1 VATILSVNLAV
12 PRDNTFQRNGLSTGI
27 DKRPVDR
34 PVQVRAPG
42 SRAEGLG
49 SGLVGDHIGDRRHHG
64 GDEQAVYSFTREDL
78 DRWEGRLG
86 RSLANGAF
94 GENLTTS
101 GIDVNEALI
110 GERWRVGEDLE
121 LQVTFGRIPC
131 ATFRGWIDEVGWL
144 KEFTADAR
152 PGAYTRVL
160 VPGEVRAGD
169 RLEVISRPDHDVT
182 IALGFQAV
190 TTHREYLPRLR
201 PAWEF
206 LDPEI
211 HCKIVRGEGYELDG

>member
-1 VATILSVNLAV
+1 MATILSVNLAV

-27 DKRPVDR
+27 DKRPVDG

-64 GDEQAVYSFTREDL
+64 GDQQAVYTFTREDL
-78 DRWEGRLG
+78 DRWEHRLG
-86 RSLANGAF
+86 RPLANGAF
-94 GENLTTS
+94 GENLTTA
-101 GIDVNEALI
+101 GIDVNQSLI
-110 GERWRVGEDLE
+110 GERWRIGDELE

-144 KEFTADAR
+144 KQFTADAR
-152 PGAYTRVL
+152 PGAYARVL
-160 VPGEVRAGD
+160 TPGAVRAGD

-182 IALGFQAV
+182 IALAFRAV
-190 TTHREYLPRLR
+190 LTRREYLPRLR
-201 PAWEF
+201 GAWEF
-206 LDPEI
+206 LDDEI
-211 HCKIVRGEGYELDG
+211 RGRITRNEGYLLDA

>member
-1 VATILSVNLAV
+1 M
-12 PRDNTFQRNGLSTGI
+12 
-27 DKRPVDR
+27 
-34 PVQVRAPG
+34 
-42 SRAEGLG
+42 
-49 SGLVGDHIGDRRHHG
+49 
-64 GDEQAVYSFTREDL
+64 YSFTREDL
-78 DRWEGRLG
+78 DRWERRLG

-94 GENLTTS
+94 GENLTTE
-101 GIDVNEALI
+101 GIDVNHALI

-131 ATFRGWIDEVGWL
+131 ATFRGWIDEIGWL

-169 RLEVISRPDHDVT
+169 QLEVISRPDHEVT

-211 HCKIVRGEGYELDG
+211 HWRIARGQGYELDG